1 MRGLTHNANM
11 RGEPH
16 RGEAPLSNERLGVAM
31 TEGQALDYFNAAL
44 KHGGLCAG
52 TNYMIDRDDTVWE
65 CMVFASGGIWD
76 VKPNRRE
83 NTKSYHELRM
93 FAAAQRRTTF
103 ETRTETPNEPN
114 SPAADRRSE

>member
-1 MRGLTHNANM
+1 
-11 RGEPH
+11 
-16 RGEAPLSNERLGVAM
+16 M

-44 KHGGLCAG
+44 KHGSLCAG

-65 CMVFASGGIWD
+65 CTVWAGGGIWD

-83 NTKSYHELRM
+83 NTRAYHELRM

-103 ETRTETPNEPN
+103 EARIETPNVQLEGRDASMAERP
-114 SPAADRRSE
+114 SRSDGSA